1 MHAHSPREHGDIRLG
16 SAEALWDQDNQ
27 SLENVPYVFVPS
39 KAALGRACGVSR
51 PVISCS
57 VTTNEGSQLKSQIQA
72 LKDAIEKLLI

>member
-1 MHAHSPREHGDIRLG
+1 MPLLHVLPLPPP
-16 SAEALWDQDNQ
+16 Q
-27 SLENVPYVFVPS
+27 VPS

-51 PVISCS
+51 PVIAAS